1 MQVHYMIKKIIFLF
15 LLSLIIS
22 VYAYS
27 DDAEPAELAELAENS
42 PYYKTYQKGRKFF
55 EKKQYDKAIKEFKKL
70 IKAKPDFAQPYLNAA
85 MIYEVNKDYKE
96 AIEHYVK
103 YLEHGGKKVEKAK
116 KSIKNIANL
125 KYLTSDTEF
134 EQLRKGDEIYIE
146 GVKLAKEKKYASAI
160 KKFEK
165 SLEIIPYYVK
175 AHYAIGVA
183 LNNEEKYLKAY
194 EHFMKVL
201 KYDPDNSDFVETYYY
216 LGLLH
221 DDLLIKDYE
230 TALKFYRVYK
240 EKNGSKKVEKF
251 VEPIEKVSALMSK
264 AIRKFQANQPEQA
277 IGILEKALE
286 VKPYDIRIHNNM
298 AAMYIQ
304 QDDFNN
310 AENNLE
316 KAIEIKKD
324 VGDTYY
330 NFACL
335 YSKKGDRK
343 KALEY
348 FEKGMK
354 YFSVENI
361 RNSLNDPDLKNLR
374 REKEWTKII
383 KDYFQ

>member
-1 MQVHYMIKKIIFLF
+1 MIKKIIFLF

-27 DDAEPAELAELAENS
+27 DDAELSKNS
-42 PYYKTYQKGRKFF
+42 PYYKTYRKAREFF

-70 IKAKPDFAQPYLNAA
+70 IKAKPDFAQPYLNVA

-103 YLEHGGKKVEKAK
+103 YLEHGGKKVEKVK
-116 KSIKNIANL
+116 KSIKHIANL

-146 GVKLAKEKKYASAI
+146 GVKLAKEKKYASAT

-165 SLEIIPYYVK
+165 TLEIIPYYVK

-201 KYDPDNSDFVETYYY
+201 KYDPDNPDFVETYYY

-251 VEPIEKVSALMSK
+251 VEPIEKVSALMSG
-264 AIRKFQANQPEQA
+264 AIRKFQANQPDKALE
-277 IGILEKALE
+277 ILKKALE

-304 QDDFNN
+304 QDDFDN

-316 KAIEIKKD
+316 KAMEIKKD

-348 FEKGMK
+348 FEKGME
-354 YFSVENI
+354 YFSAENI

-374 REKEWTKII
+374 KEKEWTKII